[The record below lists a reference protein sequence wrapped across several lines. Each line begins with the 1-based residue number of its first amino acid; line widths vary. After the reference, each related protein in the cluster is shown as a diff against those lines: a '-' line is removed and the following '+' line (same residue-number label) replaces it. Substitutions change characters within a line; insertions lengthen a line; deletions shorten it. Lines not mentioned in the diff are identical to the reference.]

1 MNTSAAWIGVLTF
14 CIWVYLLAGRGRF
27 WQASQAEDNFVP
39 PALSSH
45 PRVAVILPARNEADV
60 VGQVI
65 RSLLEQ
71 DYAGPLHLF
80 LADDHSSDDTASVAR
95 QAAGRHGERLT
106 VLSVLPL
113 PEGWTGKMWALS
125 QGVQQAASFA
135 PEYFLFTDADIVHAG
150 DSVSR
155 LVARAQADKL
165 DLVSM
170 MVRLECSS
178 VAESALVPAFVFFF
192 FMLYPPAWV
201 KDRKRRTAAAAGGD
215 ILVRADALARI
226 GGIDTIRNQLI
237 DDCALAR
244 EIKRG
249 GGIWLGLTSAT
260 YSIRG
265 YGSFGEIG
273 RMISRTAFFQL
284 RHSGWLLMATVLG
297 MVITYLAPPVLLLFG
312 GWAAILGGA
321 AWLLMSVAF
330 WPTLRFFSRSPVWAP
345 LLPLIALFYTGAT
358 IHSAVRYWQ
367 GRGGEW
373 KGRVQDAK
381 MPSPG
386 R

>member
-1 MNTSAAWIGVLTF
+1 MNSAAAWIGVLTF

-27 WQASQAEDNFVP
+27 WQESPAEANFKP
-39 PALSSH
+39 PALSTY
-45 PRVAVILPARNEADV
+45 PRVAVVLPARNEADV

-65 RSLLEQ
+65 RSLLNQ
-71 DYAGPLHLF
+71 DYEGPLHIF
-80 LADDHSSDDTASVAR
+80 LADDHSSDGTTNVAR
-95 QAAGRHGERLT
+95 QAAGEPCGGLT
-106 VLSVLPL
+106 IVSVPAL

-125 QGVQQAASFA
+125 QGVQQAAEFA
-135 PEYFLFTDADIVHAG
+135 PDYFLFTDADIVHAR

-155 LVARAQADKL
+155 LVAHAQADKL

-178 VAESALVPAFVFFF
+178 FAEKALVPAFVFFF

-201 KDRKRRTAAAAGGD
+201 RDRKCRTAAAAGGD

-226 GGIDTIRNQLI
+226 GGIDSIRNQLI

-265 YGSFGEIG
+265 YGSFGEIL
-273 RMISRTAFFQL
+273 RMISRTAFYQL
-284 RHSGWLLMATVLG
+284 RHSIWLLIATVLG
-297 MVITYLAPPVLLLFG
+297 MAITYLAPPILLLCG
-312 GWAAILGGA
+312 GWAAIFGVA
-321 AWLLMSVAF
+321 AWLMMILVF
-330 WPTLRFFSRSPVWAP
+330 WPTLRFFSRSPLWAP
-345 LLPLIALFYTGAT
+345 WLPLIALFYTGAT
-358 IHSAVRYWQ
+358 IHSAVRFWQ

-381 MPSPG
+381 SH
-386 R
+386 